1 MLCAEIGDNEE
12 IFIAN
17 LATMNR
23 LEAMTLF
30 VRVADLGSFAAA
42 ANQLGVA
49 RSVVTRQ
56 IAALEEHLG
65 VKLIVRTT
73 RKLTL
78 TSAGV
83 DYLDK
88 CRTILDLV
96 ESAEADV
103 MEARLTPR
111 GNLRIALPLSFG
123 LKRIAPVLPRF
134 LQSYPEIALSLDFN
148 DRQQNLIDE
157 GIDMSIRIS
166 PRLDPGIV
174 ARKLGETRLIAV
186 ASPGYLRQYGHP
198 RHPDELVTHL
208 ALGYTAKASNR
219 PLEFWVEGK
228 PYSVYVPFR
237 MQANNGDALVEAA
250 HQGMG
255 ITVQPDFIVAGY
267 IERGTLVPLLEDYA
281 RPPLGIYAVL
291 PSSRYLPQRMRVW
304 IEFLAAELGQ
314 GATKE

>member
-1 MLCAEIGDNEE
+1 
-12 IFIAN
+12 
-17 LATMNR
+17 
-23 LEAMTLF
+23 
-30 VRVADLGSFAAA
+30 
-42 ANQLGVA
+42 
-49 RSVVTRQ
+49 
-56 IAALEEHLG
+56 
-65 VKLIVRTT
+65 
-73 RKLTL
+73 
-78 TSAGV
+78 
-83 DYLDK
+83 
-88 CRTILDLV
+88 
-96 ESAEADV
+96 

-134 LQSYPEIALSLDFN
+134 LQSHPEITLALDFN

-166 PRLDPGIV
+166 ARLDPGIV
-174 ARKLGETRLIAV
+174 ARKLGETRLITV
-186 ASPGYLRQYGHP
+186 ASPGYLRQHGHP
-198 RHPDELVTHL
+198 RHPDELVAHQ

-255 ITVQPDFIVAGY
+255 ITVQPDFIVAKY

-281 RPPLGIYAVL
+281 LPPLGIHAVL
-291 PSSRYLPQRMRVW
+291 PSSRYMPQRLRVW

-314 GATKE
+314 GRGKGLE

>member
-1 MLCAEIGDNEE
+1 
-12 IFIAN
+12 
-17 LATMNR
+17 MNR
-23 LEAMTLF
+23 LDAMTLF

-42 ANQLGVA
+42 ANHLGVA

-78 TSAGV
+78 TSAGA

-103 MEARLTPR
+103 MEARLMPR

-134 LQSYPEIALSLDFN
+134 LQSHPEITLALDFN

-166 PRLDPGIV
+166 ARLDPGIV
-174 ARKLGETRLIAV
+174 ARKLGETRLITV
-186 ASPGYLRQYGHP
+186 ASPGYLRQHGHP
-198 RHPDELVTHL
+198 RHPDELVAHQ

-250 HQGMG
+250 RQGMG
-255 ITVQPDFIVAGY
+255 ITVQPDFIVAES
-267 IERGTLVPLLEDYA
+267 IERDTLVPLLEDYA
-281 RPPLGIYAVL
+281 LPPLGIYAVL
-291 PSSRYLPQRMRVW
+291 PSSRYMPQRLRVW

-314 GATKE
+314 GRSKRLE

>member
-1 MLCAEIGDNEE
+1 
-12 IFIAN
+12 
-17 LATMNR
+17 MNR
-23 LEAMTLF
+23 LDAMTLF

-42 ANQLGVA
+42 ANHLGVA

-78 TSAGV
+78 TSAGA

-134 LQSYPEIALSLDFN
+134 LQSHPEITLALDFN

-166 PRLDPGIV
+166 ARLDPGIV
-174 ARKLGETRLIAV
+174 ARKLGETRLITV
-186 ASPGYLRQYGHP
+186 ASPGYLRQHGHP
-198 RHPDELVTHL
+198 RHPDELVAHQ

-250 HQGMG
+250 RQGMG
-255 ITVQPDFIVAGY
+255 ITVQPDFIVAES
-267 IERGTLVPLLEDYA
+267 IERDTLVPLLEDYA
-281 RPPLGIYAVL
+281 LPPLGIYAVL
-291 PSSRYLPQRMRVW
+291 PSSRYMPQRLRVW

-314 GATKE
+314 GSGKRLE

>member
-1 MLCAEIGDNEE
+1 
-12 IFIAN
+12 
-17 LATMNR
+17 MNR
-23 LEAMTLF
+23 LDAMTLF

-42 ANQLGVA
+42 ANHLGVA

-78 TSAGV
+78 TSAGA

-134 LQSYPEIALSLDFN
+134 LQSHPEITLALDFN

-166 PRLDPGIV
+166 ARLDPGIV
-174 ARKLGETRLIAV
+174 ARKLGETRLITV
-186 ASPGYLRQYGHP
+186 ASPGYLRQHGHP
-198 RHPDELVTHL
+198 RHPDELVAHQ

-255 ITVQPDFIVAGY
+255 ITVQPDFIVAKY
-267 IERGTLVPLLEDYA
+267 IERSTLVPLLEDYA
-281 RPPLGIYAVL
+281 LPPLGIHAVL
-291 PSSRYLPQRMRVW
+291 PSSRYMPQRLRVW

-314 GATKE
+314 GRGKGLE

>member
-1 MLCAEIGDNEE
+1 
-12 IFIAN
+12 
-17 LATMNR
+17 MNR
-23 LEAMTLF
+23 LDAMTLF

-42 ANQLGVA
+42 ANHMGVA

-78 TSAGV
+78 TSAGA

-134 LQSYPEIALSLDFN
+134 LQSHPEITLALDFN

-166 PRLDPGIV
+166 ARLDPGIV
-174 ARKLGETRLIAV
+174 ARKLGETRLITV
-186 ASPGYLRQYGHP
+186 ASPGYLRQHGHP
-198 RHPDELVTHL
+198 RHPDELVAHQ

-250 HQGMG
+250 RQGMG
-255 ITVQPDFIVAGY
+255 ITVQPDFIVAES
-267 IERGTLVPLLEDYA
+267 IERDTLVPLLEDYA
-281 RPPLGIYAVL
+281 LPPLGIYAVL
-291 PSSRYLPQRMRVW
+291 PSSRYMPQRLRVW

-314 GATKE
+314 GSGKRLE